1 MEYEPRNDEKDD
13 EVWAREV
20 AASDDNHLA
29 GSLVMMPKKL
39 GCVVDTRMELRMWEL
54 LVRFVFYFSGITAMI
69 Y

>member
-39 GCVVDTRMELRMWEL
+39 GCVVDTRMELRM
-54 LVRFVFYFSGITAMI
+54 
-69 Y
+69 